1 MASSIIDTEFELLRQ
16 ERIEAKKQRLDSEA
30 SLRTGGGSG
39 DVAAS
44 SASTA
49 AQSSARSTRATGLPA
64 ATPTQSTSATSS
76 NLTSGANGAA
86 GTSASGAAAVQ
97 PSNAPNPAG
106 ALNLPVAPDFAFDDQ
121 QLKAVFEF
129 SAAKIKT
136 VATKLNIQGADSM
149 NKESLKI
156 CLYRLCG
163 KFTDL
168 HIDSDNGTI
177 SYTTWTLQLFQHP
190 TA

>member
-1 MASSIIDTEFELLRQ
+1 MASPMMDPEYEMLLQGRID
-16 ERIEAKKQRLDSEA
+16 AKKQRLESAE
-30 SLRTGGGSG
+30 SLSTGGGSG

-44 SASTA
+44 STSNANHSG
-49 AQSSARSTRATGLPA
+49 ARSTRATGLPA